1 MTTPTNPSSD
11 FVIGS
16 IYLDDPGIAPQ
27 YGQGNYTFAIVDTQT
42 WLVSGVIVITPET
55 IYSSGSSFL
64 GKNQKFVQTSYAQAF
79 RGITAGIGSMYD
91 PVTDIFYNQNQSI
104 RPPAHQEDDQSSIYI
119 RGNSLYTIVDGP
131 SWTQAEA
138 NSVKL
143 GGHLV
148 TINDAGENAWIHDA
162 YNLNP
167 FWDRSGDVELFGGLY
182 RESISSPWKWAS
194 GDSVSFTRWS
204 NGEPSNGPSELYLA
218 LGWSDHY
225 SWNDT
230 YLQPISES
238 GRPANSFPY
247 YSLDMYRGIAE
258 IPLTSSI
265 TLPTAP
271 KEGAGV
277 FTTSINLSAG
287 TTTNLANGTTVYW
300 KVSGITAEDLA
311 SGALTGSG
319 AITNGKLDIQHSLK
333 QDGDSGEKFEV
344 SVFSDS
350 GMTQQIGAKKSESVL
365 ESSPISITSRSVV
378 ARGNS
383 LYTIV
388 DGPSWTQAEANSV
401 KLGGHLVTIND
412 SGENDFISTSI
423 RSEIIK
429 KYNLKYGYGIES
441 DAAEEWRYNPL
452 IGYTDSEVEGKW
464 KWVDGQNSNFT
475 NWFPGEPNAT
485 GANSD
490 YAAMYFYGI
499 FWNSEPNIGSWD
511 DTSGGTI
518 GIAETP
524 FIRRGDSAYVIV
536 QGPTWEEAEANA
548 NKLGGHLVTIN
559 DAEENDW
566 LFENGFRGW
575 IGFTDREKEGDWK
588 WTSGEPV
595 TYTSW
600 LSDSPSNTFGTE
612 HYANNGSRA
621 WGDSNNDGYGNFG
634 PGMKYGT
641 AEIKLSPNNTP
652 TGTPTLSG
660 NFKVGSTIT
669 IDTSGIQDADNHE
682 YWTPTYSYY
691 WEVAEDPAPSWGLPQ
706 WSPYKSIDALD
717 GNSSL
722 SITSDLN
729 GKFLRGTVS
738 YIDGY
743 GSLENLKTHSILIET
758 NIAKPSS
765 PGGGGYLSFPG
776 TDYNSPWSYVHI
788 PSSNSLSI
796 EGEISLSAWIYR
808 ENAEHD
814 WRNLYDIPNAHLLEF
829 APNGGFDW
837 RAENNNINF
846 NINGP
851 ILPLGEWQHIA
862 ATMKSIGVDEFSQS
876 LYKADL
882 YVNGI
887 LSSTNDQLQIPNI
900 STVAG
905 GVRSSG
911 EDLYLGILWSQRDGN
926 PDPWA
931 GGIDDFKIWNAA
943 LSGSEVYEVYL
954 NNLNIRRENLVGE
967 YLFNELSGN
976 VVFDTSNYGN
986 DGTIVGNVVRA
997 AANSAYAV
1005 TFGLKLYEADGVT
1018 LAGDHFDAASWGTEA
1033 DRARKYV
1040 LAITAESNLG
1050 NAVGINTLDATLSFN
1065 NSLFNAIAANDIQIS
1080 NALPIA
1086 NSVFID
1092 NATGQIRIA
1101 AGSIDALGAGESIT
1115 SQAEIA
1121 RILLDVNDHGLITG
1135 LPNTGFQITANIDE
1149 TIFSDLTSLRDRGG
1163 ADSVKLIGENIG
1175 IEYANASLSAETL
1188 IDSQQALLGTDR
1200 TIGGYKFSNL
1210 IRRGSVIAEHEK
1222 VWTNTGEASL
1232 TGVTVEVNDLNN
1244 TSMLF
1249 AVNGEVRADRS
1260 IQVEDLKV
1268 MREDDGTYSHR
1279 DSVRISFQIAATGEA
1294 GSVIDISSPTYS
1306 INANG
1311 DYKWISKGIINSKNL
1326 ITFQGDL
1333 NFDGRVSMKDLAYLN
1348 AGAARQQM
1356 LNGEPLQDS
1365 IAQDVDANFDNIINI
1380 ADLAILDQDWGK
1392 SLHIGDQVFVG
1403 SDQMLMPELLDQGL
1417 DATWNDSSFILQ
1429 NQIEASPDFIGSF
1442 GTSGQISSGIIGEN
1456 LNLGIED
1463 LSANSGQEI

>member
-1 MTTPTNPSSD
+1 MTTPTNPGSD

-148 TINDAGENAWIHDA
+148 TIND
-162 YNLNP
+162 
-167 FWDRSGDVELFGGLY
+167 
-182 RESISSPWKWAS
+182 
-194 GDSVSFTRWS
+194 
-204 NGEPSNGPSELYLA
+204 
-218 LGWSDHY
+218 
-225 SWNDT
+225 
-230 YLQPISES
+230 
-238 GRPANSFPY
+238 
-247 YSLDMYRGIAE
+247 
-258 IPLTSSI
+258 
-265 TLPTAP
+265 
-271 KEGAGV
+271 
-277 FTTSINLSAG
+277 
-287 TTTNLANGTTVYW
+287 
-300 KVSGITAEDLA
+300 
-311 SGALTGSG
+311 
-319 AITNGKLDIQHSLK
+319 
-333 QDGDSGEKFEV
+333 
-344 SVFSDS
+344 
-350 GMTQQIGAKKSESVL
+350 
-365 ESSPISITSRSVV
+365 
-378 ARGNS
+378 
-383 LYTIV
+383 
-388 DGPSWTQAEANSV
+388 
-401 KLGGHLVTIND
+401 

-441 DAAEEWRYNPL
+441 DAADEWRYNPL

-499 FWNSEPNIGSWD
+499 RWNSEPNIGSWD

-536 QGPTWEEAEANA
+536 QGRTWDQAEANA
-548 NKLGGHLVTIN
+548 VALGGHLITIN
-559 DAEENDW
+559 DQDENKWVQEQFEGPIALASTSTGERRIW
-566 LFENGFRGW
+566 LGL
-575 IGFTDREKEGDWK
+575 REVRDNEWS
-588 WTSGEPV
+588 WSSGEEF
-595 TYTSW
+595 TYSNW
-600 LSDSPSNTFGTE
+600 FNDPDSGQEPNNLGGNE
-612 HYANNGSRA
+612 DYALMYLYRGGRFPQSVGF
-621 WGDSNNDGYGNFG
+621 WNDGNQSDDYTRFG
-634 PGMKYGT
+634 I
-641 AEIKLSPNNTP
+641 AEIKLAPNNDP

-669 IDTSGIQDADNHE
+669 IDTSAIQDADNHE
-682 YWTPTYSYY
+682 YWAPIYSYY
-691 WEVAEDPAPSWGLPQ
+691 WEVSEDPAPSWGLPQ

-717 GNSSL
+717 GDSSL

-738 YIDGY
+738 YTDGY
-743 GSLENLKTHSILIET
+743 GSLENLKTHSILIES
-758 NIAKPSS
+758 NIDKPSS
-765 PGGGGYLSFPG
+765 PGGGGYLRFPG
-776 TDYNSPWSYVHI
+776 TNYNSPWSYVHI

-851 ILPLGEWQHIA
+851 ILPVGEWQHIA
-862 ATMKSIGVDEFSQS
+862 TTMKSIGVDEFNRS

-887 LSSTNDQLQIPNI
+887 LSSTNDQWQIPNTGI
-900 STVAG
+900 VAK

-911 EDLYLGILWSQRDGN
+911 EDLYLGILWSQREGN

-943 LSGSEVYEVYL
+943 LNDSEVYEIYR

-997 AANSAYAV
+997 AGNSAYAV